1 MSQLINAGF
10 NHIVIYPQGN
20 GGINMNLNIISNLAN
35 GSNSNDAVNLSQL
48 QSVQS
53 SIPTKLSDLSVL
65 NTANINLNSN
75 KIINVVDPVNAQ
87 DVSTKNY
94 VDNKVSSVVV
104 PTKLSDLSVLNT
116 ANLNL
121 NSYKIINVVDPT
133 NSQDGATKNYVD
145 NKVSS
150 LTSADLNLN
159 THKITNLVDPVNL
172 QDGATKNYVD
182 TKVATVSGGSTLT
195 QTLTTTAYA
204 GSLANVSVKVLWLTD
219 SIFYIPNQIILN
231 NLITNLGGVPLNIN
245 IIPILNIRTNTTLTY
260 DSSYDVVIWAESVTT
275 TYNNVITLLNTYYSN
290 GKGVVISMFANST
303 NTSLTKNISNSS
315 NQLTTFTATYVQTN
329 TNHPIIYGCTTLV
342 SPYYANQT
350 FTSQN
355 GSTIIGSFG
364 GSTGV
369 AAYLDDNVYGR
380 RVDLNYVAGDYN
392 YITSDTTNT
401 GLQRLTLQALLWAG
415 RKINSTYSSS
425 FNFDVNNMQLVNN
438 LNCNSK
444 RITNCADPVNNS
456 DVLTLNYYNKLRP
469 SDTLN
474 LNSNYVY
481 LGYAFNN
488 LKFFFTESATNTP
501 SLGYE
506 ITILCNKVTSN
517 PSYYVKGDRFDGYS
531 YGTYYSYSGSYIGPF
546 IIGDAQMI
554 IRNGYLFLGNIS
566 FSYSLSY
573 NVI

>member
-150 LTSADLNLN
+150 LTSADFNLN

-182 TKVATVSGGSTLT
+182 TKVASYGSTLT
-195 QTLTTTAYA
+195 QTLNTTAYN
-204 GSLANVSVKVLWLTD
+204 GSLAGITCKILWINNNNTVI
-219 SIFYIPNQIILN
+219 SFN
-231 NLITNLGGVPLNIN
+231 NLNSLIINLGGNPTNITIYFLNN
-245 IIPILNIRTNTTLTY
+245 VSTSTTLTY
-260 DSSYDVVIWAESVTT
+260 DSSFDVVIWVPNVSTSFP
-275 TYNNVITLLNTYYSN
+275 NVITLLNTYYNN
-290 GKGVVISMFANST
+290 GKGVVISMYATSS
-303 NTSLTKNISNSS
+303 NTSLTKNISTSS
-315 NQLTTFTATYVQTN
+315 NQLSSFTANYTQLIIS
-329 TNHPIIYGCTTLV
+329 HPILNGCTTLV
-342 SPYYANQT
+342 SPTYANST

-355 GSTIIGSFG
+355 SSTIIGSFG

-369 AAYLDDNVYGR
+369 LAYLDDNSLGR
-380 RVDLNYVAGDYN
+380 RVDLNYLAGDGTYVSN
-392 YITSDTTNT
+392 DTTTT
-401 GLQRLTLQALLWAG
+401 GLLRLTLQALLWAAK
-415 RKINSTYSSS
+415 KINSASSTTS
-425 FNFDVNNMQLVNN
+425 NFDPNIMQLVNN
-438 LNCNSK
+438 LNCNNKNIS
-444 RITNCADPVNNS
+444 NCADPINLQ
-456 DVLTLNYYNKLRP
+456 DVMTLNYYNNLKP
-469 SDTLN
+469 SGTLLVGSSYYN
-474 LNSNYVY
+474 I
-481 LGYAFNN
+481 GYIWNG
-488 LKFFFTESATNTP
+488 LKFFVSLVGGTASQAIDFSIIPNKNTSGANFFIYAKFYNTGTTDVYLTSSNNNNMGFTVINLYFINNYAFIYNPNSSNV
-501 SLGYE
+501 YY
-506 ITILCNKVTSN
+506 KV
-517 PSYYVKGDRFDGYS
+517 Y
-531 YGTYYSYSGSYIGPF
+531 
-546 IIGDAQMI
+546 
-554 IRNGYLFLGNIS
+554 
-566 FSYSLSY
+566 
-573 NVI
+573 

>member
-1 MSQLINAGF
+1 
-10 NHIVIYPQGN
+10 
-20 GGINMNLNIISNLAN
+20 MNLNIISNLAN

-182 TKVATVSGGSTLT
+182 TKVASYGSTLT
-195 QTLTTTAYA
+195 QTLNTTAYN
-204 GSLANVSVKVLWLTD
+204 GSLAGITCKILWINNNNTVI
-219 SIFYIPNQIILN
+219 SFN
-231 NLITNLGGVPLNIN
+231 NLNSLIINLGGNPTNITIYFLNN
-245 IIPILNIRTNTTLTY
+245 VSTSTTLTY
-260 DSSYDVVIWAESVTT
+260 DSSFDVVIWVPNVSTSFP
-275 TYNNVITLLNTYYSN
+275 NVITLLNTYYNN
-290 GKGVVISMFANST
+290 GKGVVISMYATSS
-303 NTSLTKNISNSS
+303 NTSLTKNISTSS
-315 NQLTTFTATYVQTN
+315 NQLSSFTANYTQLIIS
-329 TNHPIIYGCTTLV
+329 HPILNGCTTLV
-342 SPYYANQT
+342 SPTYANST

-355 GSTIIGSFG
+355 SSTIIGSFG

-369 AAYLDDNVYGR
+369 LAYLDDNSLGR
-380 RVDLNYVAGDYN
+380 RVDLNYLAGDGTYVSN
-392 YITSDTTNT
+392 DTTTT
-401 GLQRLTLQALLWAG
+401 GLLRLTLQALLWAAK
-415 RKINSTYSSS
+415 KINSASSTTS
-425 FNFDVNNMQLVNN
+425 NFDPNIMQLVNN
-438 LNCNSK
+438 LNCNNKNIS
-444 RITNCADPVNNS
+444 NCADPINLQ
-456 DVLTLNYYNKLRP
+456 DVMTLNYYNNLKP
-469 SDTLN
+469 SGTLLVGSSYYN
-474 LNSNYVY
+474 I
-481 LGYAFNN
+481 GYMWNG
-488 LKFFFTESATNTP
+488 LKFFVSLVGGTASQAIDFSIISNRNTSGANFFIYAKFYNTGTTDIYLTNSNNNNMGFTVINLYFINNYAFIYNPNSSNV
-501 SLGYE
+501 YY
-506 ITILCNKVTSN
+506 KV
-517 PSYYVKGDRFDGYS
+517 Y
-531 YGTYYSYSGSYIGPF
+531 
-546 IIGDAQMI
+546 
-554 IRNGYLFLGNIS
+554 
-566 FSYSLSY
+566 
-573 NVI
+573 